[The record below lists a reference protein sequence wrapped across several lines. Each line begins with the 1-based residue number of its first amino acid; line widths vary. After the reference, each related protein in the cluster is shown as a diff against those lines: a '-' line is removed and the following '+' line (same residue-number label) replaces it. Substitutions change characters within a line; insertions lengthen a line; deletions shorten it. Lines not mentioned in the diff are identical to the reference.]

1 VGFEGKSRS
10 QDFLI
15 VLKAKDLSFSSL
27 VSSRGEQKNRTTE
40 KTEKTKKKNN
50 QKNRTE
56 KKIELTD

>member
-40 KTEKTKKKNN
+40 KTEKT
-50 QKNRTE
+50 E
-56 KKIELTD
+56 KKITKKTEPKKKPN

>member
-27 VSSRGEQKNRTTE
+27 VSSRVKQKNRTTE
-40 KTEKTKKKNN
+40 KTEKT
-50 QKNRTE
+50 E
-56 KKIELTD
+56 KKITKKTEPKKKPN

>member
-40 KTEKTKKKNN
+40 KTEKKITKK
-50 QKNRTE
+50 TE
-56 KKIELTD
+56 PKKKPN